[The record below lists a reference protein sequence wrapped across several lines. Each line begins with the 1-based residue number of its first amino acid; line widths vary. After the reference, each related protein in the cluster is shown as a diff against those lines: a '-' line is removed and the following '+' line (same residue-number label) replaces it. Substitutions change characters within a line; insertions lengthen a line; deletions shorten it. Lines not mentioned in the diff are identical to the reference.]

1 MQILF
6 LSILLFL
13 YSCGP
18 FDTNEKK
25 LVPHIPI
32 YNPEGEKF
40 ARDQDF
46 YKAYNK
52 YQSRIQQKPQDIINN
67 LHEQSTK
74 ETKSSFVNTDGI
86 DLAELKDAKIIEYD
100 HSSDKMPHPSKR
112 ASNKAIKEFKRVSQG
127 FSNFLNKGLNRISSK
142 IDSVLSKKRKAPN
155 KNLEPND
162 SNKDLDQATSNE
174 PPVQNFLDENHSDS
188 NMDIPADEEAMDE
201 QEPDLSSLMSLQ
213 LEGQSEEIL
222 SNEQEEEIDTIQ
234 ESPPDD
240 DVFLED
246 DDLIKQDII
255 DLFDKDK
262 Q

>member
-1 MQILF
+1 MRILF

-40 ARDQDF
+40 ARDQEF

-52 YQSRIQQKPQDIINN
+52 YQSRTQQKPQDIINN
-67 LHEQSTK
+67 LHEESTK
-74 ETKSSFVNTDGI
+74 ETKSSFINTDGI

-100 HSSDKMPHPSKR
+100 HSSDNTQHPSKR
-112 ASNKAIKEFKRVSQG
+112 ASNKAIKEFKRASQG
-127 FSNFLNKGLNRISSK
+127 FSNLLTKGLNRISSK
-142 IDSVLSKKRKAPN
+142 INSVLNKKHKAPN
-155 KNLEPND
+155 KNPEPND

-188 NMDIPADEEAMDE
+188 NMDIPADE

-222 SNEQEEEIDTIQ
+222 SNEQEEETAEEEIDTIQ

-255 DLFDKDK
+255 GLFDKDEE
-262 Q
+262 